1 MAKTIS
7 QVKQYFKSK
16 DWYKEFAK
24 NIRKYHKLTVNK
36 YFDEVV
42 NHDYS
47 LALLCAF
54 SWVDSSQGFDFWD
67 AQEAEYHEWWIN
79 ESTH

>member
-24 NIRKYHKLTVNK
+24 NIRKYHKLTVNQ
-36 YFDEVV
+36 YFDEIVD
-42 NHDYS
+42 HDYS
-47 LALLCAF
+47 LALISAF
-54 SWVDSSQGFDFWD
+54 LWTDSPQGFIFWNEKD
-67 AQEAEYHEWWIN
+67 IEYIKWYEN